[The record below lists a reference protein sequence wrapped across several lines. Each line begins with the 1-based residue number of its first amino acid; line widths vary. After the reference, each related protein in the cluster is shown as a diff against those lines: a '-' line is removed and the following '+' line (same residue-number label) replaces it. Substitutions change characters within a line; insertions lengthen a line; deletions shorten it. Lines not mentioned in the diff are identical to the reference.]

1 MPAAFDDTLNQ
12 LHQAQGGTGPSP
24 DQFQFMKIISSSD
37 PSAIGQKIGREGKLA
52 RWFGEGL
59 SPGLAATPEAQA
71 LFASERAKRSAANIT
86 PVPAKPIPQ
95 PTAVNKTGSSDYKH
109 GGTTPKKKKAT
120 PRASGSVRRALLLSG
135 GGGKLG

>member
-24 DQFQFMKIISSSD
+24 HQFQFMTDQS
-37 PSAIGQKIGREGKLA
+37 GLKIGREGKLA
-52 RWFGEGL
+52 RFFGEGM

-86 PVPAKPIPQ
+86 PVPEKSTPQ
-95 PTAVNKTGSSDYKH
+95 PFAVNKSGI
-109 GGTTPKKKKAT
+109 TPKKKKEEQG
-120 PRASGSVRRALLLSG
+120 RGSARSALLLSG

>member
-1 MPAAFDDTLNQ
+1 MPAAYDDTLNQ
-12 LHQAQGGTGPSP
+12 LHQARGGTGPSP
-24 DQFQFMKIISSSD
+24 HQFQFMKIISSSD

-95 PTAVNKTGSSDYKH
+95 PTAVNKTGSSDSKH
-109 GGTTPKKKKAT
+109 GGTTPKKKKEEQG
-120 PRASGSVRRALLLSG
+120 RGSVRRSLLLSG
-135 GGGKLG
+135 SGGKLG

>member
-24 DQFQFMKIISSSD
+24 HQFQFMKIISSSD

-52 RWFGEGL
+52 RWFGEGM

-95 PTAVNKTGSSDYKH
+95 PTAVNKTGSSDSKH
-109 GGTTPKKKKAT
+109 GGTIPKKKKEEQ
-120 PRASGSVRRALLLSG
+120 RGGSVRRALLLSG